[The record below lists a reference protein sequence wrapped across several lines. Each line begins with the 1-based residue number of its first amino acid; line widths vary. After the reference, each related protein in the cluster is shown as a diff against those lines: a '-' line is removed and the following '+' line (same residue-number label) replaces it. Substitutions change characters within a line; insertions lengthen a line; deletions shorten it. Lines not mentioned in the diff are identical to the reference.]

1 VSRKPQPLKSIGS
14 LLLVGAGKMGGA
26 MLDGWI
32 ARGLAPTRIVV
43 IEPQPGKALQALARR
58 GLKLNPK
65 GKIAAAAAAIV
76 IAVKP
81 QSAPDAVPPL
91 RPYVGKTT
99 LVLSIMAGRTLAFLE
114 NALPSGTAI
123 VRAMPNTPASIGR
136 GISVAVGNAKVSARQ
151 RKLAGHLLAAIGKV
165 EWASDETLMDAVTA
179 LSGSGPAYVFL
190 LAEAM
195 TKAGTRRKSREL
207 ALQMLFQMEMGKQN
221 PDQVR
226 QSFWSERQDLD
237 DKVRG
242 FADDLFGI
250 AAERAE
256 EIDQLIERNAEHW
269 RMDRMAAVD
278 RNLLRAGVAEFLGF
292 PETPRAVVINEALEI
307 ARRFSTPESVHFIN
321 GVLDSVAREL
331 GEGKSRAE

>member
-1 VSRKPQPLKSIGS
+1 
-14 LLLVGAGKMGGA
+14 
-26 MLDGWI
+26 
-32 ARGLAPTRIVV
+32 
-43 IEPQPGKALQALARR
+43 
-58 GLKLNPK
+58 
-65 GKIAAAAAAIV
+65 
-76 IAVKP
+76 
-81 QSAPDAVPPL
+81 
-91 RPYVGKTT
+91 
-99 LVLSIMAGRTLAFLE
+99 
-114 NALPSGTAI
+114 
-123 VRAMPNTPASIGR
+123 
-136 GISVAVGNAKVSARQ
+136 
-151 RKLAGHLLAAIGKV
+151 
-165 EWASDETLMDAVTA
+165 
-179 LSGSGPAYVFL
+179 
-190 LAEAM
+190 M

-278 RNLLRAGVAEFLGF
+278 RNLLRVGVAEFLGF

-331 GEGKSRAE
+331 GAGKKGTE